1 MEWFDNLFKDST
13 DTDYLINPKTEA
25 GLISRISTMF
35 NITLVLSFCFT
46 HLLYYM
52 RDRFLPQS
60 FVDLSNY
67 FKNGIYFDR
76 YQHLIDQGGLAFAD
90 RFFIAYGIVLTINIV
105 FLIINL
111 PLCYILLKRNMIPL
125 KRVTKK
131 IKWRF
136 VGHIFVVL
144 FFVYY
149 LWTDGD
155 GLNQTGLFRANERY
169 IIMMLFNF
177 GAGLPGISLFIILPI
192 MKFLLSAYDAWRTKT
207 FREVFFSHT

>member
-90 RFFIAYGIVLTINIV
+90 RFFIAYGLILATNVFVLMTFMPIVCVIV
-105 FLIINL
+105 RREMKPVRHVSKIMKRYWALHIL
-111 PLCYILLKRNMIPL
+111 AVILLAYGVLSMGGYTDQTGVFRAEDSYITLMLLVMGTLAPSS
-125 KRVTKK
+125 
-131 IKWRF
+131 F
-136 VGHIFVVL
+136 IFV
-144 FFVYY
+144 FFSLIKSVYV
-149 LWTDGD
+149 
-155 GLNQTGLFRANERY
+155 AH
-169 IIMMLFNF
+169 
-177 GAGLPGISLFIILPI
+177 
-192 MKFLLSAYDAWRTKT
+192 DAWRDGI
-207 FREVFFSHT
+207 FREVFFSKN